1 MKGTPFVR
9 GIYEKGL
16 GTMKQLVASFLF
28 HYFRNRK
35 NFRLDEEEM
44 VLVNYGNGVA
54 LIDFLWIRY

>member
-1 MKGTPFVR
+1 
-9 GIYEKGL
+9 
-16 GTMKQLVASFLF
+16 MKQLVASFLF